1 MCLKSKEAMNFRE
14 FLEYEEI
21 FGEFTDPRAEDISQ
35 IEFEPVAPE
44 FKKTKN
50 PMFSYK
56 FEFGGNKFWVMFEEK
71 KLDSYMMKP
80 FEIVGYAISFYGPQQ
95 TKSTGM
101 AGASA
106 GMIYKKL
113 ILAIRKWLETHRVDF
128 LSFLGQEPKM
138 DLVYDSFY
146 TRFLQQDFIRTSA
159 NTYMKKSVLQEF
171 LQKYPSVNQMVQK
184 NIKYT
189 EKDQEIYLA
198 SVREKAARDRKIA
211 RKPKDVNSFGQKV
224 TGLLPSFGR
233 ATPEAV

>member
-1 MCLKSKEAMNFRE
+1 MNFRE

-159 NTYMKKSVLQEF
+159 NTYMKKSVLQDF
-171 LQKYPSVNQMVQK
+171 LQKYPSVSQTMQK
-184 NIKYT
+184 NIEDTK
-189 EKDQEIYLA
+189 KQQEIYLA
-198 SVREKAARDRKIA
+198 SVREKAARDRNIA
-211 RKPKDVNSFGQKV
+211 RKAQNVGSFGQKM

-233 ATPEAV
+233 AVPEPV